1 MDNRV
6 PFLEVRHMNKSFST
20 NQVLRDVNVK
30 FYYDEVLGLMGENG
44 AGKSTL
50 IKIITGVYQKD
61 SGDIIIDGEKVEIK
75 SRQDAAKHGISVI
88 YQELSLIP
96 TLTVMENIFL
106 GWEETKGRLFLN
118 KKAMRNRVKHM
129 IAKTDFDIDPDDVIE
144 NLTIAKRQT
153 VEILKSLLLDAK
165 MIIMDE
171 PTASLNQSET
181 ERLFKIVRR
190 LRNEGKC
197 IVYISH
203 RLDEIYELADR
214 LEVLRDGV
222 RVGELPKEEIEP
234 FKVIGM
240 MLGRTLDKE
249 KTEYHQAADDAH
261 VLKLE
266 GIKDEDILDGI
277 DLEVH
282 SGQILG
288 LTGLVGSGRT
298 ELLKSVFRLNK
309 SASGKITYD
318 GKEYGKTTNAAMT
331 FGIGLIPEDRRM
343 EGVVPVLS
351 VERNIALAS
360 YDQNSQFGFVKKSK
374 EEANAE
380 ELIKKIDIRPG
391 NRYLKTG
398 NLSGGNQQ
406 KVVIAKWLCRDLKV
420 LLVDEPTVGIDVG
433 AKSEIYTIL
442 RRLADTGCIVIV
454 ATSDLEEL
462 LQISDDIVVLVKG
475 KIFKRMK
482 NIDVTQS
489 DVLAASSG
497 LDGEAIA

>member
-6 PFLEVRHMNKSFST
+6 PFLEVKQMNKSFST
-20 NQVLRDVNVK
+20 NQVLRNVNVK
-30 FYYDEVLGLMGENG
+30 FHYDEVLGLMGENG

-61 SGDIIIDGEKVEIK
+61 SGDILIDGEKVEIK
-75 SRQDAAKHGISVI
+75 SRQDAAKHGIAVI
-88 YQELSLIP
+88 YQELSLVP
-96 TLTVMENIFL
+96 ALSVMENIYL

-118 KKAMRNRVKHM
+118 KKAMRKRVKEM
-129 IAKTDFDIDPDDVIE
+129 IEKANFDINPDDLIE
-144 NLTIAKRQT
+144 NLSIAKRQT

-181 ERLFKIVRR
+181 ERLFDIVRR

-222 RVGELPKEEIEP
+222 GVGELSKEEIEP
-234 FKVIGM
+234 FRVIEL
-240 MLGRTLDKE
+240 MLGRSLDNKE
-249 KTEYHQAADDAH
+249 AEYHEIQKDAH
-261 VLKLE
+261 VLKLV
-266 GIKDEDILDGI
+266 GIKDDDILEGI
-277 DLEVH
+277 DLEAH

-309 SASGKITYD
+309 SATGEITYD
-318 GKEYGKTTNAAMT
+318 GQAYGTTTKEAMSY
-331 FGIGLIPEDRRM
+331 GIGLIPEDRRL
-343 EGVVPVLS
+343 EGVVPILS
-351 VERNIALAS
+351 IERNIALAS
-360 YDQNSQFGFVKKSK
+360 YDQNNKYGFVMKKN

-380 ELIKKIDIRPG
+380 ELIKKLDVRPG
-391 NRYLKTG
+391 NRLQKSG
-398 NLSGGNQQ
+398 DLSGGNQQ

-433 AKSEIYTIL
+433 AKSEIYAIL
-442 RRLADTGCIVIV
+442 RRLANKGCIVIV

-475 KIFKRMK
+475 KVFKRMK
-482 NIDVTQS
+482 NIDITQS

-497 LDGEAIA
+497 LEGETNA

>member
-1 MDNRV
+1 
-6 PFLEVRHMNKSFST
+6 
-20 NQVLRDVNVK
+20 
-30 FYYDEVLGLMGENG
+30 
-44 AGKSTL
+44 
-50 IKIITGVYQKD
+50 
-61 SGDIIIDGEKVEIK
+61 
-75 SRQDAAKHGISVI
+75 
-88 YQELSLIP
+88 
-96 TLTVMENIFL
+96 L

-118 KKAMRNRVKHM
+118 KRTMRNRVKEM
-129 IAKTDFDIDPDDVIE
+129 IAKTNFDIDPEDVIE
-144 NLTIAKRQT
+144 NLSIAKRQT

-181 ERLFKIVRR
+181 ERLFKIVKR
-190 LRNEGKC
+190 LRDEGKC

-234 FKVIGM
+234 FKVIEM
-240 MLGRTLDKE
+240 MLGRALEHK
-249 KTEYHQAADDAH
+249 KPVYHEAQKDGH

-266 GIKDEDILDGI
+266 GIEDGNILDGI
-277 DLEVH
+277 DLEAH

-288 LTGLVGSGRT
+288 ITGLVGSGRT
-298 ELLKSVFRLNK
+298 ELLTSIFRLNK
-309 SASGKITYD
+309 TAKGKITYD
-318 GKEYGKTTNAAMT
+318 GETYGTTTQDAMT
-331 FGIGLIPEDRRM
+331 FGIGLIPEDRRI
-343 EGVVPVLS
+343 EGIVPVLS
-351 VERNIALAS
+351 VEKNIALAS
-360 YDQNSQFGFVKKSK
+360 YDQNNRFGFVQRSK
-374 EEANAE
+374 EEGNAE

-391 NRYLKTG
+391 NRLQRTG

-433 AKSEIYTIL
+433 AKSEIYGIL
-442 RRLADTGCIVIV
+442 RRLTEEGCIVIV

-462 LQISDDIVVLVKG
+462 LQISDDIVVLVNG
-475 KIFKRMK
+475 KVFKRVK
-482 NIDVTQS
+482 NIEVTQN

-497 LDGEAIA
+497 LEGEAIA